1 MKKLGGDFK
10 KGSVKLKVESL
21 DDLWYLSQIIDIG
34 DLVRVRLLPRGKFN
48 EGIIASINED
58 GLGFAEPIVVYYV
71 LLHGSGETI
80 PCIAG
85 ELEKI

>member
-1 MKKLGGDFK
+1 MKVSGII
-10 KGSVKLKVESL
+10 SL
-21 DDLWYLSQIIDIG
+21 MNTFMKTEFDIG